1 MSCLANQ
8 ELLETLFEE
17 AYEEVS
23 KNNLFNLDEDGIR
36 FNAECIAQQRF
47 EDMAQKWV
55 PTATYAG
62 TSMRSSAKK
71 WNTQR
76 IAITAYKIINLI
88 AITIGTHH

>member
-1 MSCLANQ
+1 MGIYNKYIHKETNMSCLANQ

-47 EDMAQKWV
+47 EDMAQ
-55 PTATYAG
+55 
-62 TSMRSSAKK
+62 
-71 WNTQR
+71 
-76 IAITAYKIINLI
+76 
-88 AITIGTHH
+88 

>member
-23 KNNLFNLDEDGIR
+23 KNNLFNLDEEGIR

-47 EDMAQKWV
+47 EEMAQ
-55 PTATYAG
+55 
-62 TSMRSSAKK
+62 
-71 WNTQR
+71 
-76 IAITAYKIINLI
+76 
-88 AITIGTHH
+88 